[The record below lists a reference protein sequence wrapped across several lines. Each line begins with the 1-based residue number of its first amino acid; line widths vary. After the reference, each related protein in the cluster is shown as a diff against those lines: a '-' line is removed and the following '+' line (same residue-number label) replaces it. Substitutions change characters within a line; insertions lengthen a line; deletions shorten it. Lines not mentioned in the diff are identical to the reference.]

1 MKPEQDPR
9 RDSAKAK
16 KLSKREYAKKHR
28 SEYRYAKVN
37 KNLLIQE
44 GSLGLLVLKKRL
56 TGRGFILFLELVAEA
71 QLAESQDPKFHTDI
85 DWLHRLGLPVT
96 AQERVAMYEAL
107 AALRS
112 ATLDLSWYHAE
123 ETRRIGYMEKLARN
137 RLRRKRRAKQTRRR
151 VINGI
156 LQYRIRIGGGFSVR
170 FTDAFWAIIS
180 LDKFYCRIYLD
191 VARRLRY
198 PQMILLA
205 GLLDAYGGRL
215 HWFPEAIAQ
224 KIGLKPTK
232 RGRLTTSIERAV
244 GRIQE
249 VTGQCITFRVHQNGK
264 VLIRRVKKTGGLD
277 DQNYI
282 GQYL

>member
-1 MKPEQDPR
+1 
-9 RDSAKAK
+9 
-16 KLSKREYAKKHR
+16 
-28 SEYRYAKVN
+28 
-37 KNLLIQE
+37 
-44 GSLGLLVLKKRL
+44 
-56 TGRGFILFLELVAEA
+56 
-71 QLAESQDPKFHTDI
+71 
-85 DWLHRLGLPVT
+85 
-96 AQERVAMYEAL
+96 MYEAL

-198 PQMILLA
+198 PHIMLLA
-205 GLLDAYGGRL
+205 GLLDAMGGTVRYYPKAL
-215 HWFPEAIAQ
+215 AR
-224 KIGLKPTK
+224 KIGLKDHQ
-232 RGRLTTSIERAV
+232 RGRLIKSLKLAVERIE
-244 GRIQE
+244 G
-249 VTGQCITFRVHQNGK
+249 VTGQCITFKKLANGK
-264 VLIRRVKKTGGLD
+264 LVIRRVKKTGGLD

-282 GQYL
+282 RQYL